1 MGVSDRGRPVIVGQ
15 TGGFRRTG
23 CPGAPGAGRTGGTLM
38 KRRIAL
44 ILPLLLLGA
53 CARLPP
59 HLPGGKMAQDTQISG
74 TLAYVDGHNG
84 VLTGTWPVSNWWTS
98 AQLPALNTL
107 ISEALRDN
115 NDLTF

>member
-1 MGVSDRGRPVIVGQ
+1 
-15 TGGFRRTG
+15 
-23 CPGAPGAGRTGGTLM
+23 M

-44 ILPLLLLGA
+44 ILPLLLLLDA
-53 CARLPP
+53 CARLPS
-59 HLPGGKMAQDTQISG
+59 HLPGGKMAQNTQISG

-107 ISEALRDN
+107 ITEALRDN
-115 NDLTF
+115 PSLQVASARILQAKAAAADQHAALLPHFSAGASVT

>member
-1 MGVSDRGRPVIVGQ
+1 
-15 TGGFRRTG
+15 
-23 CPGAPGAGRTGGTLM
+23 M

-59 HLPGGKMAQDTQISG
+59 HLPGGKMAQNTQISG

-84 VLTGTWPVSNWWTS
+84 VLTGTWPV
-98 AQLPALNTL
+98 
-107 ISEALRDN
+107 
-115 NDLTF
+115 